1 MKKVSLDR
9 GVRLLEATPRPPAT
23 DIERLVVAALKRG
36 GAMDFRALVDR
47 VASDLY
53 HDELR
58 HGGWA
63 VDIGVFGRNLF
74 VSDVVR
80 EIEAGNGLL
89 WRIEDPDLARILL
102 PPRLI

>member
-1 MKKVSLDR
+1 
-9 GVRLLEATPRPPAT
+9 
-23 DIERLVVAALKRG
+23 LVVAALKRG

-63 VDIGVFGRNLF
+63 VDIGVFGKNLF

-89 WRIEDPDLARILL
+89 WRIEEAPAGRTLG
-102 PPRLI
+102 PP